1 MFTCRFIKILKNLLK
16 KNIKK
21 IILIYFQFLFYTEVE
36 KTKKENGAI
45 FVVKVVGLINK
56 KKYLR
61 IYLKKKKII
70 IIIYIENMYIKIL
83 QKMSPFEK

>member
-1 MFTCRFIKILKNLLK
+1 M
-16 KNIKK
+16 
-21 IILIYFQFLFYTEVE
+21 IYFQFLFYTEVE

-61 IYLKKKKII
+61 IYLKKKNNNN
-70 IIIYIENMYIKIL
+70 YIHRKYVYKNITKDVSI
-83 QKMSPFEK
+83 

>member
-1 MFTCRFIKILKNLLK
+1 M
-16 KNIKK
+16 
-21 IILIYFQFLFYTEVE
+21 IYFQFLFYTEVE
-36 KTKKENGAI
+36 KTKKKKNGAI

-61 IYLKKKKII
+61 IYLKKKKK